1 MKPPEEERERG
12 PRGTGQPRGPR
23 ATHGP
28 RPARQVSVN
37 GAATRRRRRDP
48 PAGAWTGSGLRAPGC
63 RWAPCGGT
71 EAPHALRSC
80 RPPGDGRVWGRDAEG
95 ETAKRNRKTSKRKG
109 KRFPN
114 RWATQ
119 GAMAGEL
126 GRPRPA
132 GARKASHMG
141 ARRPGRKTQERGPE
155 SRRESTTFHAGSK
168 ARWTPTSRQTSRAH
182 PGPAPGRTRLMR
194 DEGRGFPGGRGNRG
208 PSVEDRGSRTLQL

>member
-12 PRGTGQPRGPR
+12 PRGTGEQRGRGPR
-23 ATHGP
+23 TGP

-37 GAATRRRRRDP
+37 GGRGAKATPGPPTRGRRRAP
-48 PAGAWTGSGLRAPGC
+48 GSGLPPGL
-63 RWAPCGGT
+63 WGGT

-80 RPPGDGRVWGRDAEG
+80 RPLGDGRVWGRDAEG

-132 GARKASHMG
+132 GARKASHTG
-141 ARRPGRKTQERGPE
+141 ARRPSRKTQERGPE
-155 SRRESTTFHAGSK
+155 SRRESTTFHAGSNGTLDPDFSADK
-168 ARWTPTSRQTSRAH
+168 PSPSRVRTGTHPAH
-182 PGPAPGRTRLMR
+182 V
-194 DEGRGFPGGRGNRG
+194 GRGTGLSRWAGHP
-208 PSVEDRGSRTLQL
+208 RTLGGGQGF

>member
-23 ATHGP
+23 ATHGSSP
-28 RPARQVSVN
+28 R
-37 GAATRRRRRDP
+37 AAGLRKRGRDAQATPGP
-48 PAGAWTGSGLRAPGC
+48 PRGGVDGLRAPGC
-63 RWAPCGGT
+63 RRAPCGGT

-132 GARKASHMG
+132 GARKASHTG

-182 PGPAPGRTRLMR
+182 PGSGPGRTRLTR

-208 PSVEDRGSRTLQL
+208 PLVEDRGSRTLQF